1 MKYRIAGIAAMV
13 LVLLAVFL
21 ADNVDT
27 ENPEKRVHQHLT
39 ARQPDAGCDCDGTT
53 LCTHLPLL
61 VIDTGGVEIPG
72 NPITDEHHQEIG
84 FTTAADGSTMISGKL
99 SVMSDEKQNHHPTDA
114 PDMESNI
121 MIRVGGNSSRYFN
134 KKSYRVKLVEDA
146 EGLVNRDLPLL
157 GMSKES
163 DWALHGP
170 FLDKTLIRNYMWMN
184 ISAEIMGYAPE
195 VRFCEV
201 ILNGEYQGVY
211 LLIET
216 IKEGDYRVNL
226 SDYEEGN
233 DQTSYIVR
241 MDALEDGNAINNYTQ
256 YTYEM
261 EFSTME
267 DDPEHVMSS
276 TGIQV
281 LYPQAEYQ
289 SEGVLNYIQ
298 RDISH
303 IERGLFSSD
312 MVSGQYDYE
321 KELDVDSFVDY
332 YVLQEFLL
340 NNDVFSRS
348 TYFYRDVRGH
358 LTVGPVWD
366 YNNMLDNYIRPF
378 SYDRLYLQNR
388 GWYGALM
395 KDEDFV
401 ERVLDRYA
409 ELRQTYLSDEYL
421 TNYIE
426 ETLAYLG
433 PAIARNDEVWGF
445 SYDTTDLTT
454 MQRRRPAA
462 GQTLEDVN
470 PSSHAEAVEWMVDF
484 MLKRAEWLD
493 ENIESL
499 RQYCHQSKTAT
510 QWVE

>member
-1 MKYRIAGIAAMV
+1 MR
-13 LVLLAVFL
+13 L
-21 ADNVDT
+21 
-27 ENPEKRVHQHLT
+27 R
-39 ARQPDAGCDCDGTT
+39 
-53 LCTHLPLL
+53 CTHLPLL
-61 VIDTGGVEIPG
+61 VIDTGGVAIPG

-121 MIRVGGNSSRYFN
+121 MIRVRGNSSRYFN

-233 DQTSYIVR
+233 DQTSYIVL

-267 DDPEHVMSS
+267 DDPEHVVSS

-281 LYPQAEYQ
+281 LYPQEEYQ
-289 SEGVLNYIQ
+289 SPGVLNYIQ
-298 RDISH
+298 RDISR
-303 IERGLFSSD
+303 IERGLFPRIWFP
-312 MVSGQYDYE
+312 VS
-321 KELDVDSFVDY
+321 
-332 YVLQEFLL
+332 
-340 NNDVFSRS
+340 
-348 TYFYRDVRGH
+348 
-358 LTVGPVWD
+358 
-366 YNNMLDNYIRPF
+366 M
-378 SYDRLYLQNR
+378 
-388 GWYGALM
+388 
-395 KDEDFV
+395 
-401 ERVLDRYA
+401 
-409 ELRQTYLSDEYL
+409 
-421 TNYIE
+421 
-426 ETLAYLG
+426 
-433 PAIARNDEVWGF
+433 
-445 SYDTTDLTT
+445 T
-454 MQRRRPAA
+454 MRK
-462 GQTLEDVN
+462 N
-470 PSSHAEAVEWMVDF
+470 
-484 MLKRAEWLD
+484 
-493 ENIESL
+493 
-499 RQYCHQSKTAT
+499 
-510 QWVE
+510 